1 MGQDIVC
8 PVLTAKAEE
17 EVKVETSKTTPP
29 IEEGSM
35 TIGTTVISGFRT
47 YSIILMVMAV
57 YCYLALKGG
66 KIEPMQDLAF
76 MICGYLFGAKVTKR

>member
-8 PVLTAKAEE
+8 PVLTAKQEE
-17 EVKVETSKTTPP
+17 GEVKAENITST

-35 TIGTTVISGFRT
+35 TFGATTISGFRT

-57 YCYLALKGG
+57 YCYLAVKGG
-66 KIEPMQDLAF
+66 DLKPMQELAF